1 MKAPFLFCLF
11 FCCTLILPAQSV
23 KDLEEN
29 LANTTNSKER
39 LLIQLDLAELLLNRD
54 SDKAA
59 KYARKV
65 FDGATKAQN
74 NGLAAQS
81 AFILANA
88 YKKSR
93 DDRNQEVW
101 LKNTQQYATKAKDSD
116 LIIKSVTQRSKLAT
130 KKRNYRKA
138 YEINQEA
145 FDFFSK
151 NGNSLSQ
158 LERTYDT
165 QKAVLE
171 KETRVMEDDKQD
183 LAQEIARLKREKN
196 LLAEDKTQ
204 LTKQQ
209 EVLVQEKQEVDSLI
223 TLKEEALV
231 GLSEAKQKAE
241 QRAKRKEREV
251 KALKRAE
258 LEQMVVLET
267 KEKEL
272 AMAALEQEKHQNYLK
287 VAGLA
292 GLALMLLLLVFYAR
306 YRTKKSANRKLADKN
321 KIIEDEQQRSDELLL
336 NILPADIAKELKENG
351 KARAQK
357 FNEATVLFSDF
368 KNFTAI
374 SERLTPEQLVKEL
387 DYCFR
392 GFDFIMSQYEGVEKI
407 KTIGDA
413 YMAASG
419 LSTRRSIP
427 TGIVKAALEMQEFL
441 EDYKQD
447 RLKKGLP
454 FFEARIGIHTG
465 PVVAGVVGVKK
476 FAYDIWGDTVNIAA
490 RLETNCQEGKV
501 NISSTTYGKIKYQ
514 FECDYRGKVTAKNKG
529 MIDMYY
535 VNRAISAVPA

>member
-1 MKAPFLFCLF
+1 MKLLFL
-11 FCCTLILPAQSV
+11 CTFLCFALVLPGQTV
-23 KDLEEN
+23 KELEEN
-29 LANTTNSKER
+29 LAKTNDSKER
-39 LLIQLDLAELLLNRD
+39 MLIHLDLAEKLLNQD
-54 SDKAA
+54 SKKAA
-59 KYARKV
+59 SYARKA
-65 FDGATKAQN
+65 FDAATKVKK

-101 LKNTQQYATKAKDSD
+101 LKNTQQYAIKAKDSD
-116 LIIKSVTQRSKLAT
+116 LIIKSVNERSKLAT

-138 YEINQEA
+138 YAINQEA

-171 KETRVMEDDKQD
+171 KETRVMEDDKSD
-183 LAQEIARLKREKN
+183 LAREIARLKREKDM
-196 LLAEDKTQ
+196 LAQDKTE
-204 LTKQQ
+204 LTEQQ
-209 EVLVQEKQEVDSLI
+209 EVLVKEKLVVDSLI
-223 TLKEEALV
+223 NIKEEALV
-231 GLSEAKQKAE
+231 GLSEAKQQAE

-251 KALKRAE
+251 KVLKRAE
-258 LEQMVVLET
+258 LEQMVLLESQ
-267 KEKEL
+267 EKEL
-272 AMAALEQEKHQNYLK
+272 AMAALEQEKQQNYLK
-287 VAGLA
+287 VAGLI
-292 GLALMLLLLVFYAR
+292 GLVMILLILVFYAR
-306 YRTKKSANRKLADKN
+306 YRTKKSANRKLEDKN
-321 KIIEDEQQRSDELLL
+321 KIIEEEQQRSDELLL

-357 FNEATVLFSDF
+357 FSEATVLFSDF

-392 GFDFIMSQYEGVEKI
+392 GFDFIISQYEGVEKI

-413 YMAASG
+413 YMCASG
-419 LSTRRSIP
+419 LNNRRSIP
-427 TGIVKAALEMQEFL
+427 KGIIKAALEMQEFL

-447 RLKKGLP
+447 RTKKSLP
-454 FFEARIGIHTG
+454 YFEARIGIHTG

-490 RLETNCQEGKV
+490 RLEANCQEGKV
-501 NISSTTYGKIKYQ
+501 NISATTHGKIKYQ

-535 VNRAISAVPA
+535 VNKEISAVPVS